1 MEICGDEDAVANV
14 LVAENRRRR
23 LESITATSAG
33 NADFFASGRVKAGG
47 DWVSSLPMRFRR
59 ELELERAQAKV
70 KDLQSELGDLTDH
83 LQAVEGQHTQ
93 ERDAMKRAE
102 LKVLE
107 EKDMVQ
113 LELDMAHKR
122 AESEREEFKR
132 MERRM
137 KDEKQRMQN
146 AQLELQEEQDE
157 HRANASHMQQLMLQ
171 QKQESQMMY
180 QQVKDLEEKLS
191 SSMHSLQI
199 AEDQIGELKERETF
213 QNDQLQ
219 SVILAR
225 NAKDEDVVAANKKVR
240 ALEMQKKRGDKQ
252 LQALKRQM
260 EQIGKKAEEDQE
272 SLRVEAARQALV
284 IEEKD
289 ALVQSLQEEI
299 IKSKD
304 APVEE
309 SKEAKE
315 SEEEISLLKKKLRAA
330 VKKGKGIEQKW
341 QDEKERADQSE
352 VAASAMKEKI
362 AELEAAHATGVPSGT
377 GEAQQVIVDLEAKLE
392 AEKARANESEAA
404 ASAMMLRISEL
415 EAHKERAEE
424 SEAACSALMVK
435 VSELEA
441 EKNAALGNA
450 EDSQE
455 KQQVIADLEAKLEAE
470 NERANESEETC
481 SALKETISEL
491 EAEKNAALGNAE
503 DSQEKQQVIADLEA
517 KLEAQ
522 TERAD
527 ESESTCS
534 ALKERVAEMEA
545 QKETVQASNGEGPAD
560 QDHVIADLE
569 AKFKA
574 EREKLRA
581 AVRKGKSIEQK
592 LLAERQSAGE
602 RESAASALQESLR
615 EKILELEAAQDVLP
629 VGSDAADQQP
639 QIADQQPQ
647 IADLEAKLEEQRAR
661 ADQNE
666 AEASALRERFGEM
679 MALEQTQAIAEDEA
693 VEQQQRI
700 AELESR
706 LRVERERA
714 DQSQNVSSRL
724 GEKVALMESRQ
735 RDLEEMLREIQPN
748 VVLPEQEA
756 PPPIQEKQ
764 NEGQNLIQPME
775 PKLGD
780 SEEDE
785 EDVKLD
791 EALKTAGANL
801 WNWVSGS

>member
-59 ELELERAQAKV
+59 ELEQERAQAKV

-341 QDEKERADQSE
+341 QDEKEIADQSE

-392 AEKARANESEAA
+392 AE
-404 ASAMMLRISEL
+404 
-415 EAHKERAEE
+415 
-424 SEAACSALMVK
+424 
-435 VSELEA
+435 
-441 EKNAALGNA
+441 
-450 EDSQE
+450 
-455 KQQVIADLEAKLEAE
+455 

-491 EAEKNAALGNAE
+491 EAEKIATRSNAE
-503 DSQEKQQVIADLEA
+503 DSHEKQQVIADLEA

>member
-59 ELELERAQAKV
+59 ELEQERAQAKV

-341 QDEKERADQSE
+341 QDEKEIADQSE

-377 GEAQQVIVDLEAKLE
+377 GEAQQVIV
-392 AEKARANESEAA
+392 
-404 ASAMMLRISEL
+404 
-415 EAHKERAEE
+415 
-424 SEAACSALMVK
+424 
-435 VSELEA
+435 
-441 EKNAALGNA
+441 
-450 EDSQE
+450 
-455 KQQVIADLEAKLEAE
+455 DLEAKLEAE

-629 VGSDAADQQP
+629 VGFDAADQQP

>member
-341 QDEKERADQSE
+341 QDEKEIADQSE

-392 AEKARANESEAA
+392 AEMARAN
-404 ASAMMLRISEL
+404 
-415 EAHKERAEE
+415 
-424 SEAACSALMVK
+424 
-435 VSELEA
+435 
-441 EKNAALGNA
+441 
-450 EDSQE
+450 Q
-455 KQQVIADLEAKLEAE
+455 
-470 NERANESEETC
+470 SEETC

-491 EAEKNAALGNAE
+491 EAEKIATRSNAE
-503 DSQEKQQVIADLEA
+503 DSHEKQQVIADLEA

-629 VGSDAADQQP
+629 VGFDAADQQP

>member
-1 MEICGDEDAVANV
+1 MI
-14 LVAENRRRR
+14 
-23 LESITATSAG
+23 
-33 NADFFASGRVKAGG
+33 
-47 DWVSSLPMRFRR
+47 
-59 ELELERAQAKV
+59 
-70 KDLQSELGDLTDH
+70 
-83 LQAVEGQHTQ
+83 
-93 ERDAMKRAE
+93 
-102 LKVLE
+102 
-107 EKDMVQ
+107 
-113 LELDMAHKR
+113 
-122 AESEREEFKR
+122 
-132 MERRM
+132 
-137 KDEKQRMQN
+137 
-146 AQLELQEEQDE
+146 
-157 HRANASHMQQLMLQ
+157 
-171 QKQESQMMY
+171 
-180 QQVKDLEEKLS
+180 
-191 SSMHSLQI
+191 
-199 AEDQIGELKERETF
+199 
-213 QNDQLQ
+213 
-219 SVILAR
+219 
-225 NAKDEDVVAANKKVR
+225 
-240 ALEMQKKRGDKQ
+240 
-252 LQALKRQM
+252 
-260 EQIGKKAEEDQE
+260 
-272 SLRVEAARQALV
+272 
-284 IEEKD
+284 
-289 ALVQSLQEEI
+289 
-299 IKSKD
+299 
-304 APVEE
+304 
-309 SKEAKE
+309 
-315 SEEEISLLKKKLRAA
+315 
-330 VKKGKGIEQKW
+330 
-341 QDEKERADQSE
+341 
-352 VAASAMKEKI
+352 
-362 AELEAAHATGVPSGT
+362 
-377 GEAQQVIVDLEAKLE
+377 
-392 AEKARANESEAA
+392 
-404 ASAMMLRISEL
+404 
-415 EAHKERAEE
+415 
-424 SEAACSALMVK
+424 
-435 VSELEA
+435 
-441 EKNAALGNA
+441 
-450 EDSQE
+450 
-455 KQQVIADLEAKLEAE
+455 
-470 NERANESEETC
+470 
-481 SALKETISEL
+481 ETISEL
-491 EAEKNAALGNAE
+491 EAEKNATRSNAE
-503 DSQEKQQVIADLEA
+503 DSHEKQQVIADLEA

>member
-341 QDEKERADQSE
+341 QDEKEIADQSE

-392 AEKARANESEAA
+392 AEKARAN
-404 ASAMMLRISEL
+404 
-415 EAHKERAEE
+415 
-424 SEAACSALMVK
+424 
-435 VSELEA
+435 
-441 EKNAALGNA
+441 
-450 EDSQE
+450 Q
-455 KQQVIADLEAKLEAE
+455 
-470 NERANESEETC
+470 SEETC

-666 AEASALRERFGEM
+666 AEVSALRERFGEM
-679 MALEQTQAIAEDEA
+679 MALERTQAIAEDEA

>member
-93 ERDAMKRAE
+93 ERDAMKRAK

-341 QDEKERADQSE
+341 QDEKEIADQSE

-392 AEKARANESEAA
+392 AEMARAN
-404 ASAMMLRISEL
+404 
-415 EAHKERAEE
+415 
-424 SEAACSALMVK
+424 
-435 VSELEA
+435 
-441 EKNAALGNA
+441 
-450 EDSQE
+450 Q
-455 KQQVIADLEAKLEAE
+455 
-470 NERANESEETC
+470 SEETC
-481 SALKETISEL
+481 SALKALTISEL
-491 EAEKNAALGNAE
+491 EAEKIATRSNAE
-503 DSQEKQQVIADLEA
+503 DSHEKQQVIADLEA

>member
-59 ELELERAQAKV
+59 ELEQERAQAKV

-341 QDEKERADQSE
+341 QDEKEIADQSE

-377 GEAQQVIVDLEAKLE
+377 GEAQQVIVNLEAKLE
-392 AEKARANESEAA
+392 AEKA
-404 ASAMMLRISEL
+404 
-415 EAHKERAEE
+415 
-424 SEAACSALMVK
+424 
-435 VSELEA
+435 
-441 EKNAALGNA
+441 
-450 EDSQE
+450 
-455 KQQVIADLEAKLEAE
+455 
-470 NERANESEETC
+470 RANESEETC

-629 VGSDAADQQP
+629 VGFDAADQQP

>member
-59 ELELERAQAKV
+59 ELEQERAQAKV

-392 AEKARANESEAA
+392 AEMARANQSEETCSALKETISELEAEKTAALGNAEDSQEKQQVIADLEAKLEAEKARANESEAA

-435 VSELEA
+435 V
-441 EKNAALGNA
+441 
-450 EDSQE
+450 
-455 KQQVIADLEAKLEAE
+455 
-470 NERANESEETC
+470 
-481 SALKETISEL
+481 SEL